1 MLIVHKKPCDDI
13 VANNGIHPTKE
24 ATAIIN
30 DADSTEKKPIFMH
43 TNMTKNKTIKVKI
56 DKCKINAIKNA
67 YGKHYHI
74 VTFIYKWQSLNPKVL
89 IWFTT
94 SSKIVDFKGN
104 RLLTKGKE
112 YRIAFNELDIDEF
125 VNELN
130 RGDDKVFFISNVKIE
145 EEEI

>member
-1 MLIVHKKPCDDI
+1 
-13 VANNGIHPTKE
+13 
-24 ATAIIN
+24 
-30 DADSTEKKPIFMH
+30 
-43 TNMTKNKTIKVKI
+43 MTKNKTIKVKV

-74 VTFIYKWQSLNPKVL
+74 VTFIYKSKVL

-130 RGDDKVFFISNVKIE
+130 RGDDNVFFISNVNIE